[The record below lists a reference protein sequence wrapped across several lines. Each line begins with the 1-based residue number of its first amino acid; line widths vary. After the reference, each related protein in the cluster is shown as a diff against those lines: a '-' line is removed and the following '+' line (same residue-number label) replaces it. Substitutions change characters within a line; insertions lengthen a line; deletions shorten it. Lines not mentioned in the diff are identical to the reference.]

1 MARARLTLETTRA
14 EARRLDP
21 ARLWTTIAT
30 GQPASVHGV
39 RTLETQAGRRP
50 AGCLAGC
57 EGSSF
62 ARLMGASTDLLRLTR
77 PSIASGSDRREKTF
91 WEVATEAGLRTVV
104 VNWWATWPAA
114 SGHGVVLTDSGD
126 AAPRARRSSR
136 RGNRTR
142 RHLRASRAAMAG
154 VA

>member
-1 MARARLTLETTRA
+1 MAGLQGALQTA
-14 EARRLDP
+14 
-21 ARLWTTIAT
+21 
-30 GQPASVHGV
+30 
-39 RTLETQAGRRP
+39 
-50 AGCLAGC
+50 

-62 ARLMGASTDLLRLTR
+62 ARLIGASTDLLRLTR

-114 SGHGVVLTDSGD
+114 SGHGVVLTDRATLRLERGGALD
-126 AAPRARRSSR
+126 AEIAPAGMYERLAI
-136 RGNRTR
+136 
-142 RHLRASRAAMAG
+142 AMAG